1 METILFGTKVAT
13 LVTLVG
19 KDLIFASV
27 STTAGAVMST
37 FSYLTGVDKPGLS
50 EFKKRMKELDLENTI
65 MLLGAF
71 VKEIEER
78 TQGDKDKIPNSLHIA
93 LNGVDACLK
102 EINDELDHVKD
113 KIEKHNGL
121 WFKGMRPTSFE
132 NSIKR
137 MNKYHAIL
145 MIRKEDL
152 LKLAS
157 YHKLAPKE

>member
-27 STTAGAVMST
+27 STTANATMST
-37 FSYLTGVDKPGLS
+37 FSYLTGVDKPGLA

-65 MLLGAF
+65 MLLDAF
-71 VKEIEER
+71 IKEIDER
-78 TQGDKDKIPNSLHIA
+78 THRDKIQNSLHIA

-102 EINDELDHVKD
+102 EINSELDHVKD
-113 KIEKHNGL
+113 KIKKHNGL
-121 WFKGMRPTSFE
+121 WFKGIRPITFE

-137 MNKYHAIL
+137 MNKYYAIL
-145 MIRKEDL
+145 VIRKDDL

-157 YHKLAPKE
+157 YYKLTPKE